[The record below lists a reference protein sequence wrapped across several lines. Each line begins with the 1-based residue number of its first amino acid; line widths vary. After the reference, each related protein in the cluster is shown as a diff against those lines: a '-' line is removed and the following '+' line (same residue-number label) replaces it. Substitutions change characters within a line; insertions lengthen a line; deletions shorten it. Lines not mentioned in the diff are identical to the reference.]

1 MKAMLFIVK
10 LGVTII
16 GHFILAVTIGAALLF
31 TLGSGLIDGDW
42 RRAQW
47 ASAMGH
53 LRDYY
58 AHLADFWAYGL

>member
-16 GHFILAVTIGAALLF
+16 GDCVLSIILGAALFF
-31 TLGSGLIDGDW
+31 TLGSVLIEGNW

-47 ASAMGH
+47 AKAMGH